1 MTPPCCFAA
10 VANSPGGV
18 GSPRPTSQQP
28 TTKKP
33 VQMFPSAPAVLL
45 LRSHKPHNPYSLFF
59 GLVSQDHRNRILSV
73 AKFFKPLA
81 NLTRSWEYPFSEWFV
96 VSGLGLMLRATPLNS
111 CTLEYLL
118 VDQVNF
124 RLLWFGGVI
133 TVISTS
139 LLSLDLCNTLRSFGG
154 RPLRFANQ
162 KLVNQASLNFLLQ
175 GMPCGFGCGSYFVSQ
190 RRPAGDEWDL

>member
-1 MTPPCCFAA
+1 MTPPCCFAT
-10 VANSPGGV
+10 VANFPGGV

-59 GLVSQDHRNRILSV
+59 GLVTQNHRNRILSV

-124 RLLWFGGVI
+124 RLLGFGGVI

-139 LLSLDLCNTLRSFGG
+139 LLSLDLCNTLRSFGW
-154 RPLRFANQ
+154 A
-162 KLVNQASLNFLLQ
+162 ASAL
-175 GMPCGFGCGSYFVSQ
+175 C
-190 RRPAGDEWDL
+190 

>member
-10 VANSPGGV
+10 TAHLHSGV
-18 GSPRPTSQQP
+18 GSPRPTSQHP

-33 VQMFPSAPAVLL
+33 MQMFPSAPAILL

-59 GLVSQDHRNRILSV
+59 GLVTHNHRNRILSV
-73 AKFFKPLA
+73 AKFLKPLA

-96 VSGLGLMLRATPLNS
+96 VSGLGLMLKANPLNS

-133 TVISTS
+133 AVISTS
-139 LLSLDLCNTLRSFGG
+139 LLSLDLCNTLRSFG
-154 RPLRFANQ
+154 
-162 KLVNQASLNFLLQ
+162 
-175 GMPCGFGCGSYFVSQ
+175 
-190 RRPAGDEWDL
+190 

>member
-1 MTPPCCFAA
+1 MRGSFPGTSPSSGARDAPP
-10 VANSPGGV
+10 SPKGG
-18 GSPRPTSQQP
+18 RPSRQR
-28 TTKKP
+28 KKP
-33 VQMFPSAPAVLL
+33 MQMFPSASAVLL

-59 GLVSQDHRNRILSV
+59 GLVTQNHRNRILSV
-73 AKFFKPLA
+73 AKFLKPLA

-133 TVISTS
+133 AVISTS
-139 LLSLDLCNTLRSFGG
+139 LLSLDLCNTLRSFGW
-154 RPLRFANQ
+154 A
-162 KLVNQASLNFLLQ
+162 ASAL
-175 GMPCGFGCGSYFVSQ
+175 C
-190 RRPAGDEWDL
+190 

>member
-1 MTPPCCFAA
+1 MTPPCRFAT
-10 VANSPGGV
+10 VANFSGGV
-18 GSPRPTSQQP
+18 GSPRPTEQYNKKYARAAGIPTLNSQLQ
-28 TTKKP
+28 KKP

-59 GLVSQDHRNRILSV
+59 GLVTQNHRNRILSV

-111 CTLEYLL
+111 CTLEFLL

-124 RLLWFGGVI
+124 RLLGFGGVI

-139 LLSLDLCNTLRSFGG
+139 LLSLDLCNTLRSFGW
-154 RPLRFANQ
+154 A
-162 KLVNQASLNFLLQ
+162 ASAL
-175 GMPCGFGCGSYFVSQ
+175 C
-190 RRPAGDEWDL
+190 

>member
-1 MTPPCCFAA
+1 MPRPRFYGNNNLTGKPRVWLLPLGEGFLRRGGVTPPYIA
-10 VANSPGGV
+10 
-18 GSPRPTSQQP
+18 PTHN
-28 TTKKP
+28 KKP
-33 VQMFPSAPAVLL
+33 VQMLPSAPAVLL

-59 GLVSQDHRNRILSV
+59 GLVTHNHRNRILSV
-73 AKFFKPLA
+73 AKFLKPLA

-124 RLLWFGGVI
+124 RLLGFGGVI

-139 LLSLDLCNTLRSFGG
+139 LLSLDLCNTLRSFGW
-154 RPLRFANQ
+154 A
-162 KLVNQASLNFLLQ
+162 ASAL
-175 GMPCGFGCGSYFVSQ
+175 C
-190 RRPAGDEWDL
+190 